1 MVTKRELL
9 RRIEALEKAYG
20 ELNARFEPSRE
31 EKPAASKEKKM
42 DWGSLTD
49 FKPSTSFYPNQDAP
63 KEGRT
68 D

>member
-20 ELNARFEPSRE
+20 ELSARFEPSNIERIAP
-31 EKPAASKEKKM
+31 EKAKR
-42 DWGSLTD
+42 DWGKLTD